1 MKKFLRV
8 FCFALAL
15 TLAASPAF
23 AETIKI
29 GLMAPLTGPWASE
42 GRDMERIVQLLA
54 SEVNN
59 AGGINGNTIEI
70 LVEDDGGDPRTATQA
85 ATKLTTL
92 NPVAVIG
99 TYGSAVTEAS
109 QNIYD
114 EADMVQIAT
123 GSTSIRLTE
132 KGLTKFFRTC
142 PRDDQQGQSAVKA
155 LLDMGFKKIAILHD
169 NTSYAKGLADEIKA
183 GLEKSGNKVVEI
195 VFFDALR
202 PGEHDYSTI
211 LTKLK
216 GINPDAVMF
225 TGYYPEA
232 AMLLRQMRG
241 MNWSVPMIGGDA
253 TNNSDLVKIAG
264 EAATGYYFLSPPLPS
279 DIDPEGSKLFLDA
292 YQKAY
297 NASPNSVWAIAAG
310 DAFKVLVE
318 AIKAGNTTSESIAN
332 YLRNELKDYA
342 GLSGTINFN
351 AKGDR
356 AGDLYSLYRVD
367 EKGNFIIQ
375 R

>member
-1 MKKFLRV
+1 MRKFLRV
-8 FCFALAL
+8 LCFAMLL
-15 TLAASPAF
+15 TLMASPAF

-54 SEVNN
+54 SEINN
-59 AGGINGNTIEI
+59 SGGINGNTIEI
-70 LVEDDGGDPRTATQA
+70 LVEDDGGTPRTATQA

-114 EADMVQIAT
+114 EAGVVQIAT

-132 KGLTKFFRTC
+132 KNLDKFFRTC
-142 PRDDQQGQSAVKA
+142 PRDDQQGQSAVKV
-155 LLDMGFKKIAILHD
+155 LQDMGLKKIAILHD
-169 NTSYAKGLADEIKA
+169 NTSYSKGLADEIKD
-183 GLEKSGNKVVEI
+183 GLEKSGKDVKI

-216 GINPDAVMF
+216 GIDPDGIMF

-232 AMLLRQMRG
+232 AMLLRQMQG
-241 MNWSVPMIGGDA
+241 MKWSVPMVGGDA

-264 EAATGYYFLSPPLPS
+264 DAATGYYFLSPPLPS
-279 DIDPEGSKLFLDA
+279 DIDPEGSKAFLDA
-292 YQKAY
+292 YHKAY
-297 NASPNSVWAIAAG
+297 DAYPNSVWAIAAG

-318 AIKAGNTTSESIAN
+318 AIKAGNTTPESIAS
-332 YLRNELKDYA
+332 YSHKDLKDFV
-342 GLSGTINFN
+342 GLSGIINFN

-356 AGDLYSLYRVD
+356 TGDLYSLYKVD

>member
-1 MKKFLRV
+1 MRKFLRV
-8 FCFALAL
+8 LCFAMVL
-15 TLAASPAF
+15 TLMASPAF

-54 SEVNN
+54 SEINN
-59 AGGINGNTIEI
+59 SGGINGNTIEI
-70 LVEDDGGDPRTATQA
+70 LVEDDGGTPRTATQA

-114 EADMVQIAT
+114 EADIVQIAT

-132 KGLTKFFRTC
+132 KDLTKFFRTC
-142 PRDDQQGQSAVKA
+142 PRDDQQGQSAVKV
-155 LLDMGFKKIAILHD
+155 LQDMGLKNIAILHD
-169 NTSYAKGLADEIKA
+169 NTSYSKGLADEIKE
-183 GLEKSGNKVVEI
+183 GLEKSGKDVKI

-216 GINPDAVMF
+216 GINPDGIMF

-232 AMLLRQMRG
+232 AMLLRQMQG
-241 MNWSVPMIGGDA
+241 MNWSVPMVGGDA

-264 EAATGYYFLSPPLPS
+264 DAATGYYFLSPPLPS
-279 DIDPEGSKLFLDA
+279 DIDPEGSKAFLDA
-292 YQKAY
+292 YHKAY
-297 NASPNSVWAIAAG
+297 GAYPNSVWAIAAG

-332 YLRNELKDYA
+332 YLHKDLKDFV
-342 GLSGTINFN
+342 GLSGVINFN

-356 AGDLYSLYRVD
+356 TGDLYSLYKVD

>member
-1 MKKFLRV
+1 MRKFLRV
-8 FCFALAL
+8 LCFAMVL
-15 TLAASPAF
+15 TLMASPAF

-54 SEVNN
+54 SEINN

-70 LVEDDGGDPRTATQA
+70 LVEDDGGTPRTATQA

-114 EADMVQIAT
+114 EAGIVQIAT

-132 KGLTKFFRTC
+132 KDLDKFFRTC
-142 PRDDQQGQSAVKA
+142 PRDDQQGQSAVKV
-155 LLDMGFKKIAILHD
+155 LQDMGLKKIAILHD
-169 NTSYAKGLADEIKA
+169 NTSYSKGLADEIKE
-183 GLEKSGNKVVEI
+183 GLEKSGKDVKI

-216 GINPDAVMF
+216 GINPDGIMF

-232 AMLLRQMRG
+232 AMLLRQMQG
-241 MNWSVPMIGGDA
+241 MNWSVPMVGGDA

-264 EAATGYYFLSPPLPS
+264 DAATGYYFLSPPLPS
-279 DIDPEGSKLFLDA
+279 DIDPEGSKAFLDA
-292 YQKAY
+292 YHKAY
-297 NASPNSVWAIAAG
+297 GAYPNSVWAIAAG

-332 YLRNELKDYA
+332 YLHKDLKDFV
-342 GLSGTINFN
+342 GLSGVINFN

-356 AGDLYSLYRVD
+356 TGDLYSLYKVD

>member
-1 MKKFLRV
+1 MRKFLRV
-8 FCFALAL
+8 LCFAMLL
-15 TLAASPAF
+15 TLMASPAF

-54 SEVNN
+54 SEINN
-59 AGGINGNTIEI
+59 SGGINGNTIEI
-70 LVEDDGGDPRTATQA
+70 LVEDDGGTPRTATQA

-114 EADMVQIAT
+114 EAGVVQIAT

-132 KGLTKFFRTC
+132 KNLDKFFRTC
-142 PRDDQQGQSAVKA
+142 PRDDQQGQSAVKV
-155 LLDMGFKKIAILHD
+155 LQDMGLKKIAILHD
-169 NTSYAKGLADEIKA
+169 NTSYSKGLADEIKD
-183 GLEKSGNKVVEI
+183 GLEKSGKDVKI

-216 GINPDAVMF
+216 GIDPDGIMF

-232 AMLLRQMRG
+232 AMLLRQMQG
-241 MNWSVPMIGGDA
+241 MKWSVPMVGGDA

-264 EAATGYYFLSPPLPS
+264 DAATGYYFLSPPLPS
-279 DIDPEGSKLFLDA
+279 DIDPEGSKAFLDA
-292 YQKAY
+292 YHKAY
-297 NASPNSVWAIAAG
+297 DAYPNSVWAIAAG

-318 AIKAGNTTSESIAN
+318 AIKAGNTTPESIAN
-332 YLRNELKDYA
+332 YLHKDLKDFV
-342 GLSGTINFN
+342 GLSGVINFN

-356 AGDLYSLYRVD
+356 TGDLYSLYKVD

>member
-183 GLEKSGNKVVEI
+183 GLEKSGNNAVEI

-332 YLRNELKDYA
+332 YLHNDLKDYV

-356 AGDLYSLYRVD
+356 VGDLYSLYRVD
-367 EKGNFIIQ
+367 EKGDFIIQ

>member
-1 MKKFLRV
+1 MRKFLRV
-8 FCFALAL
+8 LCFAMLL
-15 TLAASPAF
+15 TLMASPAF

-54 SEVNN
+54 SGINN
-59 AGGINGNTIEI
+59 SGGINGNTIEI
-70 LVEDDGGDPRTATQA
+70 LVEDDGGTPRTATQA

-114 EADMVQIAT
+114 EAGVVQIAT

-132 KGLTKFFRTC
+132 KNLDKFFRTC
-142 PRDDQQGQSAVKA
+142 PRDDQQGQSAVKV
-155 LLDMGFKKIAILHD
+155 LQDMGLKKIAILHD
-169 NTSYAKGLADEIKA
+169 NTSYSKGLADEIKD
-183 GLEKSGNKVVEI
+183 GLEKSGKDVKI

-216 GINPDAVMF
+216 GIDPDGIMF

-232 AMLLRQMRG
+232 AMLLRQMQG
-241 MNWSVPMIGGDA
+241 MKWSVPMVGGDA

-264 EAATGYYFLSPPLPS
+264 DAATGYYFLSPPLPS
-279 DIDPEGSKLFLDA
+279 DIDPEGSKVFLDA
-292 YQKAY
+292 YHKAY
-297 NASPNSVWAIAAG
+297 GAYPNSVWAIAAG

-318 AIKAGNTTSESIAN
+318 AIKAGNTTSESIAK
-332 YLRNELKDYA
+332 YLHNDLKDFV
-342 GLSGTINFN
+342 GLSGVINFN

-356 AGDLYSLYRVD
+356 TGDLYSLYKVD

>member
-1 MKKFLRV
+1 MRKFLRV
-8 FCFALAL
+8 LCFAMLL
-15 TLAASPAF
+15 TLMASPAF

-54 SEVNN
+54 SEINN
-59 AGGINGNTIEI
+59 SGGINGNTIEI
-70 LVEDDGGDPRTATQA
+70 LVEDDGGTPRTATQA

-114 EADMVQIAT
+114 EAGVVQIAT

-132 KGLTKFFRTC
+132 KNLDKFFRTC
-142 PRDDQQGQSAVKA
+142 PRDDQQGQSAVKV
-155 LLDMGFKKIAILHD
+155 LQDMGLKKIAILHD
-169 NTSYAKGLADEIKA
+169 NTSYSKGLADEIKD
-183 GLEKSGNKVVEI
+183 GLEKSGKDVKI

-216 GINPDAVMF
+216 GIDPDGIMF

-232 AMLLRQMRG
+232 AMLLRQMQG
-241 MNWSVPMIGGDA
+241 MKWSVPMVGGDA

-264 EAATGYYFLSPPLPS
+264 DAATGYYFLSPPLPS
-279 DIDPEGSKLFLDA
+279 DIDPEGSKAFIDA
-292 YQKAY
+292 YHKAY
-297 NASPNSVWAIAAG
+297 DAYSNSGWAIAAG
-310 DAFKVLVE
+310 HALKVMVE
-318 AIKAGNTTSESIAN
+318 AIKAGNTTPESIAN
-332 YLRNELKDYA
+332 YLHKDLKDCV
-342 GLSGTINFN
+342 GLSGVINFN

-356 AGDLYSLYRVD
+356 TGDLYSLYKVD